1 MYLLHT
7 TIIQH
12 ELTIILSYVTLLFE
26 FSMSDIPLNP
36 WELILANTNSFFQV
50 CNFVFI
56 ILFIFYYIL
65 LSAWYKKVPR
75 NVLTYIGRF
84 NSYKTPAKKFLV

>member
-56 ILFIFYYIL
+56 ILFIFLHIL
-65 LSAWYKKVPR
+65 LSALYKKIPR